1 MCSCHH
7 QSDLR
12 KKKARYLTLAE
23 KHCLALLLIP
33 IEFSSSCA
41 EKLCEGNIKS
51 ELLKKN
57 HNTHRNLTKL
67 IAAQHE
73 NLGLEYLGDRLE
85 RYQICEHNY
94 SRVKMSEPIALK

>member
-1 MCSCHH
+1 M
-7 QSDLR
+7 
-12 KKKARYLTLAE
+12 
-23 KHCLALLLIP
+23 LIL
-33 IEFSSSCA
+33 IEFSFSCA

-51 ELLKKN
+51 EILKK
-57 HNTHRNLTKL
+57 HNTHRSFTKL

-73 NLGLEYLGDRLE
+73 NLGLEYLGDRVE